1 MKPLNKNLF
10 IFFFLFIPSIFI
22 FNCADGK
29 KIDQDKLVLIYTDLL
44 IAQDTA
50 SLDDKGVDS
59 LRQAVLQKYNTTEK
73 EYANTIEYYSEDLK
87 RWEEFFDK
95 VTAHIENLSKPSSK

>member
-50 SLDDKGVDS
+50 SLDDKSVDS
-59 LRQAVLQKYNTTEK
+59 LRQAVLQKYNVTEK
-73 EYANTIEYYSEDLK
+73 EYVNTIAYYNEDLK

-95 VTAHIENLSKPSSK
+95 VTAHIENLSQSR